1 MCGIF
6 GYIGDKTNAPIMVLT
21 GLKAL
26 EYRGY
31 DSWGVAVVPSVIA
44 NGAKQ
49 PRTGLPRPDD
59 GARNDSRIVVKKK
72 AGKIGNATVSDLPQG
87 SLAFGHTRW
96 ATHGGVTDKNAHP
109 HLDCTK
115 TIAVIHN
122 GIVENHEKL
131 RAELKKKGHRFV
143 SETDTEVITH
153 LVEEYLK
160 KFSVLPRDAAPAFS
174 KAVQATFQDLEG
186 LNAII
191 VINTQADE
199 MVAARNGSP
208 LVVGFGHGENFL
220 ASDPAALLPY
230 TKQVHFLEDDEM
242 VVVTRQN
249 IHIFNAHSG
258 ERIRPTKQ
266 TLTWTAEEAEKGK
279 YPYFMLKEIHEQA
292 GLLSEISSES
302 PEQSIIIAKALKKAP
317 RVYLVGAGTSA
328 HAARTASYF
337 FSLVANKLVNY
348 GIASEFEHRIGV
360 LPNKGVLMAL
370 SQSGETMDILE
381 VVKKAKEKNIK
392 IFSLVNVVGSTLW
405 RMSDEHLAIGAGPER
420 GVASTKAFIT
430 KIAHLLLISFAMAE
444 NIKEGQR
451 QLIKAAKATKEITG
465 KAYTDKII
473 ALAKKLKGEQHL
485 YIIGHGL
492 SYCAALESA
501 LKIKEISYIHAE
513 GIPAGELKHGTLALV
528 THGTVCMVF
537 APHDEHYQ
545 STMANAMEMKARGGY
560 IIGVSD
566 TPNEVFDEYLPVSD
580 AGIATIIPNVVVA
593 QLLAYYLTIERGF
606 DPDMPRNLAKSV
618 TVK

>member
-1 MCGIF
+1 CGIF
-6 GYIGDKTNAPIMVLT
+6 GYIGGKKTAPRMVLA
-21 GLKAL
+21 GLKTL

-31 DSWGVAVVPSVIA
+31 DSWGVAVVPS
-44 NGAKQ
+44 KQ
-49 PRTGLPRPDD
+49 ST
-59 GARNDSRIVVKKK
+59 NNTIVVKKK
-72 AGKIGNATVSDLPQG
+72 AGKIGDATVNDLPEG

-109 HLDCTK
+109 HLDCSK
-115 TIAVIHN
+115 TVAVIHN
-122 GIVENHEKL
+122 GIVENYETL
-131 RAELKKKGHRFV
+131 RNELIKKGHRFV
-143 SETDTEVITH
+143 SETDTEVIAH

-174 KAVQATFQDLEG
+174 KAVQATFKDLEG

-191 VINTQADE
+191 VINTAAEE

-242 VVVTRQN
+242 VIVSKGS
-249 IHIFNAHSG
+249 IHIFHAHTG
-258 ERIRPTKQ
+258 ERVRPRKQ
-266 TLTWTAEEAEKGK
+266 LLTWTTEEAEKGK
-279 YPYFMLKEIHEQA
+279 YPFFMLKEIHEQA
-292 GLLSEISSES
+292 GLLSEIASES
-302 PEQSIIIAKALKKAP
+302 PEQSILIAKELKKAP

-328 HAARTASYF
+328 HAARSASYF

-348 GIASEFEHRIGV
+348 GIASEFDHRLSVIPENGA
-360 LPNKGVLMAL
+360 LMAL
-370 SQSGETMDILE
+370 SQSGETMDLLE

-405 RMSDEHLAIGAGPER
+405 RMSDEHLAIGAGPEK

-430 KIAHLLLISFAMAE
+430 KIAHLLLIAYAMAGD
-444 NIKEGQR
+444 IKGGQKSLVR
-451 QLIKAAKATKEITG
+451 AAKATKEVTS
-465 KAYTDKII
+465 KAYTQTIMK
-473 ALAKKLKGEQHL
+473 LAKKLKDEQHL

-528 THGTVCMVF
+528 TKGTICMVF

-560 IIGVSD
+560 IIGISD
-566 TPNEVFDEYLPVSD
+566 KNDDVFDEFLQVPD
-580 AGIATIIPNVVVA
+580 AGIATIIPNIVVA